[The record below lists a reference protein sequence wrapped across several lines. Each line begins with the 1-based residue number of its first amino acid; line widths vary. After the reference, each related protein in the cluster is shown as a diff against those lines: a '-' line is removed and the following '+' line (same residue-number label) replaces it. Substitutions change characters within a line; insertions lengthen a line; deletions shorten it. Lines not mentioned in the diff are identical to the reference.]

1 MKKKPN
7 SVKFLN
13 ANLIEIEGEHKSYG
27 YGTYQVDL
35 NEMTVHQIESMVMAD
50 SGTYT
55 ERFRSPY
62 GLILT
67 LKDESP
73 GLYHQTLDGTMN
85 RISSNFIPSDTL
97 ELQISDNGEKLIYL
111 VKESG
116 QMATYSLKTTKKKVV
131 PGKLPEIVTNNF
143 HNSVGLS
150 PDGGYFMIYDGEGA
164 YEEHSINVYGSD
176 SGRRYAEE
184 IQGTLPFWSPDG
196 ERLAFVYSGQ
206 LTDPNVLSNTRVGY
220 IKFPEREI
228 VYFDKISD
236 EYIVANELYWSSN
249 GNTLSFIRRNSGN
262 GEIDLRSYNVLD
274 GGLYSFELNQ
284 GEGAFP
290 STVSVSDS
298 NVVMHW
304 NDEKT
309 IQIYDHEGFS
319 QSMVERIDTISNFES
334 SRFPYVLAGESLL
347 FYQENQLIIQT
358 GMSRESLQIDNLVQV
373 AMHSEGTW
381 VVAGVEADGSYKINV
396 IARK

>member
-1 MKKKPN
+1 M
-7 SVKFLN
+7 
-13 ANLIEIEGEHKSYG
+13 
-27 YGTYQVDL
+27 
-35 NEMTVHQIESMVMAD
+35 
-50 SGTYT
+50 
-55 ERFRSPY
+55 
-62 GLILT
+62 
-67 LKDESP
+67 
-73 GLYHQTLDGTMN
+73 
-85 RISSNFIPSDTL
+85 
-97 ELQISDNGEKLIYL
+97 
-111 VKESG
+111 
-116 QMATYSLKTTKKKVV
+116 
-131 PGKLPEIVTNNF
+131 
-143 HNSVGLS
+143 
-150 PDGGYFMIYDGEGA
+150 
-164 YEEHSINVYGSD
+164 
-176 SGRRYAEE
+176 
-184 IQGTLPFWSPDG
+184 
-196 ERLAFVYSGQ
+196 
-206 LTDPNVLSNTRVGY
+206 
-220 IKFPEREI
+220 
-228 VYFDKISD
+228 
-236 EYIVANELYWSSN
+236 YWSSN